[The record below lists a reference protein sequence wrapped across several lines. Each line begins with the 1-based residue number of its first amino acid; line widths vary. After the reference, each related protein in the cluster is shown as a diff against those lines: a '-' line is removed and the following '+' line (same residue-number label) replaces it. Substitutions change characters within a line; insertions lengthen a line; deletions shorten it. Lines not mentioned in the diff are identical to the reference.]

1 MWQSGRAS
9 GTPYGVEMTEIAAIA
24 ACMVLAALAVFQ
36 GVLIAGAPIGRF
48 AWGGQHEILPPRL
61 RIGSAVSIVLYV
73 VFAIVIL
80 ERAGILTV
88 FGTAFVQVAG
98 WVLFGYFALGI
109 VMNGISR
116 SRPECNLMAPLSLLL
131 AVLVLLVNLG

>member
-1 MWQSGRAS
+1 
-9 GTPYGVEMTEIAAIA
+9 MTEIAAIA
-24 ACMVLAALAVFQ
+24 ACVVLAALAVFQ
-36 GVLIAGAPIGRF
+36 GVLIAGVPIGRF
-48 AWGGQHEILPPRL
+48 AWGGQHDILPSRL
-61 RIGSAVSIVLYV
+61 RIGSLISIVLYV

-88 FGTAFVQVAG
+88 FGTPFAQVAG

-116 SRPECNLMAPLSLLL
+116 SRPERNLMVPVSLLL